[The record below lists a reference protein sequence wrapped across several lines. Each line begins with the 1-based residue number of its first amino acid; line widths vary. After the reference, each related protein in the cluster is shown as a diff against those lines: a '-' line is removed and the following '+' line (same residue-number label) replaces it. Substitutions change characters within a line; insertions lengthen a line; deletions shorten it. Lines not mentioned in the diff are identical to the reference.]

1 MRFRSWLENETG
13 LNAVFPEVLPPINRG
28 SDTPASAEVKRTGLQ
43 PQVNSNE
50 IHTAQK
56 EEQDKI
62 QAIDGAIERADSE
75 FPGDLEDNEKLSEFK
90 RMWKAMKQHWA
101 NLKMQTNSAADM
113 QEVPTNGLA
122 SSMGDEQL
130 LQNMQGNPNIVP
142 NATNQLTGPSF
153 Q

>member
-13 LNAVFPEVLPPINRG
+13 LNAVFPEILSPINRG

-75 FPGDLEDNEKLSEFK
+75 FPGDLEGNEKLSEFK
-90 RMWKAMKQHWA
+90 KMWKAMKQHWA
-101 NLKMQTNSAADM
+101 KLKMQTN
-113 QEVPTNGLA
+113 
-122 SSMGDEQL
+122 
-130 LQNMQGNPNIVP
+130 
-142 NATNQLTGPSF
+142 
-153 Q
+153 

>member
-142 NATNQLTGPSF
+142 NTPNQLTGPSF

>member
-130 LQNMQGNPNIVP
+130 LQNMQVNPNIVP
-142 NATNQLTGPSF
+142 NAPDQLTGPSF
-153 Q
+153 K

>member
-13 LNAVFPEVLPPINRG
+13 LNAVFPEILSPINRG

-75 FPGDLEDNEKLSEFK
+75 FPGDLEGNEKLSEFK
-90 RMWKAMKQHWA
+90 KMWKAMKQHWA
-101 NLKMQTNSAADM
+101 KLKMQTNNTDDM

-142 NATNQLTGPSF
+142 NAPNQLTGPSF